1 MMMVSNIEKALEK
14 AGLFLP
20 EINSPG
26 SNYLPY
32 QISGN
37 KVYIAGQICKWNG
50 EMVYQ
55 GAVEKDVSLD
65 DAIKAAE
72 ICALNMMFQLRNAC
86 DGDLARVEKC
96 LKLEVYIN
104 SEAGFSR
111 HATVAN
117 GATDVFL
124 KGMGAKG
131 KHTRVSVGS
140 ISLPGN
146 STVEICGE
154 FEIKGGGLK

>member
-1 MMMVSNIEKALEK
+1 MIMTSKVEKALEK
-14 AGLFLP
+14 EGLFLP
-20 EINSPG
+20 EMNAPG
-26 SNYLPY
+26 SNYLAY

-55 GAVEKDVSLD
+55 GAVEKDVPLD

-86 DGDLARVEKC
+86 DGDLGRVEKC

-104 SEAGFSR
+104 SQAGFSK
-111 HATVAN
+111 HAAVAN

-124 KGMGAKG
+124 KGMGVKG
-131 KHTRVSVGS
+131 QHTRVSVGS

-154 FEIKGGGLK
+154 FEIKSVG